1 MPHLANLAMTD
12 NTPNVYCTAPW
23 NGITIRE
30 NGDIKT
36 CCVGQ
41 ITLGNISETSIQDI
55 KTSKKLLEIQNN
67 FKNGGVDNTN
77 CSKCLQ
83 EEKQSLPSLR
93 DYYNRYYKVTSLDSL
108 SLKVIDIRWSNIC
121 NLQCMYCSP
130 MFSSMWTSALDI
142 KSKTRIDDSH
152 YDQVADWIVAHSSD
166 LRELMLVGGE
176 PLLMKQNY
184 KILNSI
190 PLDTKIT
197 IITNL
202 SYNLQELP
210 CIESLLDR
218 KNNLVWNVSLENT
231 AKQFEYVRNKAAW
244 AQVEQN
250 LLYLHQHFPDIVSV
264 NFVYSMFSAFDIDIT
279 IKQLLSLGVKKFNL
293 IPIDSNQTMNVFLMP
308 EQIKKQALEKLKQAI
323 EIHKTAIHADDIHY
337 YNIFGYREIQ
347 EALEQQTDLP
357 VSKKDFYDKIAWYDQ
372 WSSSKFNDLWPHVVQ
387 LVDLHL
393 L

>member
-1 MPHLANLAMTD
+1 MTD
-12 NTPNVYCTAPW
+12 NTQQVYCTAPW

-41 ITLGNISETSIQDI
+41 ITLGNISEIPIQNI
-55 KTSKKLLEIQNN
+55 QNSKKLLEIQNN
-67 FKNGGVDNTN
+67 FIKGGVDHKN
-77 CSKCLQ
+77 CSKCLL

-93 DYYNRYYKVTSLDSL
+93 DYYNRYYHVSSLDRL

-130 MFSSMWTSALDI
+130 MFSSIWASALDI
-142 KSKTRIDDSH
+142 KSKTRIDDSD
-152 YDQVADWIVAHSSD
+152 YDQVADWIIAHSSD

-184 KILNSI
+184 KILNQI

-210 CIESLLDR
+210 CIESLLAR

-250 LLYLHQHFPDIVSV
+250 LLFLNEHFPNIVSV

-279 IKQLLSLGVKKFNL
+279 IKKLLALGVKKFNL
-293 IPIDSNQTMNVFLMP
+293 IPIDSNRTMDVFLMP
-308 EQIKKQALEKLKQAI
+308 QQIKEVALEKLKQAFV
-323 EIHKTAIHADDIHY
+323 IHQNTIHPDDIHY
-337 YNIFGYREIQ
+337 FNIFGYKEI
-347 EALEQQTDLP
+347 EKALEQQTDLP

-372 WSSSKFNDLWPHVVQ
+372 WSTSRFNDLWPHVIQ

-393 L
+393 Q